1 MLPLISGGSNVTGTI
16 RTKSNRPAKS
26 SRKALLGLCYALVA
40 GPNPA
45 PEGTRLRRFFSH
57 SKILYSLLAVML
69 AIALVPLAIVSWRLI
84 TINRTSLLETQRAM
98 QLEDARSH
106 AREVAVFVN
115 GFVDRTAGFAH
126 AFEVAGSFSTEGG
139 LVERLA
145 EPARRDSSLV
155 AFALV
160 PAGGQPILARGAS
173 QLSDEE
179 VSRLIAEGVSGA
191 RESEPFLG
199 PVRRAGDGAMT
210 VAVASDTV
218 SIGGRAVG
226 HVVTVI
232 DLAGAFPFV
241 SSSRPQEHGAEAIA
255 PDQASYFIVDDQG
268 LAIVDSES
276 PATGPRDMRDNPLVR
291 AWLAQPEATSD
302 LSREFEQQAGD
313 GTAQMLGALATAD
326 LAGGRRL
333 GVASV
338 VNRDVA
344 MAPANRMTTQTI
356 WASLIVAFVTV
367 LVSILFAGYIANPI
381 KELATGA
388 RAMADGDFSRR
399 IRVWSN
405 NETGQLAR
413 DFNRMADRLSSTVEE
428 MREAAVRNHDLF
440 IGTVRGLAAAI
451 DGKDPYT
458 RGHSERVAEF
468 SSAMAIEL
476 GLSEEE
482 VEKIRISGLMH
493 DVGKLAIED
502 KILRKPAA
510 LTDEEFEIMRE
521 HPERGTKIM
530 SEIPHMREFIPGMRF
545 HHEMVNG
552 KGYPLGLEGDQIPLM
567 ARIVS
572 VADTFD
578 AMTTNRPYQK
588 QMPIDLVFEKIRD
601 MAGIRY
607 DPEVVEALI
616 RAYDNGRIRLR
627 MQKSAAGL
635 TQ

>member
-1 MLPLISGGSNVTGTI
+1 
-16 RTKSNRPAKS
+16 
-26 SRKALLGLCYALVA
+26 
-40 GPNPA
+40 
-45 PEGTRLRRFFSH
+45 
-57 SKILYSLLAVML
+57 ML

-84 TINRTSLLETQRAM
+84 TINRTSLLETQRVI
-98 QLEDARSH
+98 QVEDAQSR
-106 AREVAVFVN
+106 AREVAAFVN
-115 GFVDRTAGFAH
+115 GHVEQTAGFAR
-126 AFEVAGSFSTEGG
+126 ALEISGGFSTDPAF
-139 LVERLA
+139 VQRLA
-145 EPARRDSSLV
+145 DPGRENSGLLAI
-155 AFALV
+155 ALV
-160 PAGGQPILARGAS
+160 PTGGAPAVARISEKLPAADVAGLISQSVSEAGGSGPVLGLPR
-173 QLSDEE
+173 
-179 VSRLIAEGVSGA
+179 VSGDA
-191 RESEPFLG
+191 RV
-199 PVRRAGDGAMT
+199 PV
-210 VAVASDTV
+210 VTV
-218 SIGGRAVG
+218 SKAVVVGSRTVG
-226 HVVTVI
+226 HVVSIV
-232 DLAGAFPFV
+232 DLTGAFTFV
-241 SSSRPQEHGAEAIA
+241 DSARLQDRGGEAIG
-255 PDQASYFIVDDQG
+255 PGHSSFFVVDENG
-268 LAIVDSES
+268 VALSDSS
-276 PATGPRDMRDNPLVR
+276 DPAVAGRDLRADPLVR
-291 AWLAQPEATSD
+291 DWLDQSGTVPG
-302 LSREFEQQAGD
+302 LSRDVERTVAGK
-313 GTAQMLGALATAD
+313 TMTMLGSMATAN

-333 GVASV
+333 GVASI
-338 VNRDVA
+338 VNREVA
-344 MAPANRMTTQTI
+344 MAPADRMTAQTI
-356 WASLIVAFVTV
+356 WASVIVAFVTV
-367 LVSILFAGYIANPI
+367 LVAILFAGYIANPI

-405 NETGQLAR
+405 NETGMLAR
-413 DFNRMADRLSSTVEE
+413 DFNRMADRLSSTVDE
-428 MREAAVRNHDLF
+428 MRDAAVRNHELF

-476 GLSEEE
+476 GLPEDE

-545 HHEMVNG
+545 HHEMMNG

-567 ARIVS
+567 AKIVS

-627 MQKSAAGL
+627 MQKSATGL
-635 TQ
+635 SQ